1 MSKAK
6 DLGAGASFAQA
17 RPISARRAAIGSATG
32 APTAGV
38 PDPTE
43 LPLHLISQNPDN
55 PREELRELD
64 GLTESIREI
73 GLVNAITIA
82 TVDAYLAERPNRAGD
97 VDEGA
102 RYLVID
108 GHRRLEAARRAGVPT
123 IRVSVDNA
131 LVSTDESLLEAAFVA
146 NVHRDDMNPLEQAHA
161 LRKLV
166 EFYGSQSKAAK
177 RLGIGQSTISSKL
190 SVLELAPELQADLVA
205 GRRTIEHVRNLA
217 RLSPDEQRRKA
228 DARAATA
235 VKGSESPV
243 DLSRRDS
250 SGSGGADLSRRDSS
264 GSGGADLSRR
274 DSSGSGGADL
284 SRRDSSGSGGA
295 DLSRR
300 DSSGSGGAD
309 LSRRDSSGSGEVD
322 LSRRDSSGSGE
333 VDLSRRDSSGSGGAD
348 LSRRDSSGSGGAD
361 LSRRDSSGSGGAD
374 LSRRDSSG
382 SGEVDL
388 SRRDSSGSGE
398 PTSPAGEE
406 LPEQRSEF
414 SSTRVDPARLSPGES
429 GIFALSKVTKMPW
442 HDGNRVAE
450 LVLEKMDEQQ
460 RRILVDRIC
469 AEDTSTPRR

>member
-274 DSSGSGGADL
+274 DSSGSG
-284 SRRDSSGSGGA
+284 
-295 DLSRR
+295 
-300 DSSGSGGAD
+300 
-309 LSRRDSSGSGEVD
+309 
-322 LSRRDSSGSGE
+322 
-333 VDLSRRDSSGSGGAD
+333 
-348 LSRRDSSGSGGAD
+348 
-361 LSRRDSSGSGGAD
+361 
-374 LSRRDSSG
+374 
-382 SGEVDL
+382 
-388 SRRDSSGSGE
+388 E